1 MSSKTLDAPKR
12 TYSVTESGESRRKR
26 KRDVSKDGTP
36 EVPTEPDMSKNLRRC
51 SGGIWGSLDLIMS
64 LESKDL
70 DQHRKIDLAFSYVRL
85 ARERNQC
92 AEVVGPVRL
101 ASCLAKWVQP
111 LLIAQKDS
119 CLDFRCW
126 DVLSFCLGES
136 HPPIVSPRLLGAIT
150 RVLRSA
156 ASDVD
161 SPTELHV
168 VASKCVALVFSSHG
182 RVFKNATVDAW
193 VSLAGA
199 AVDLVLRVLAVD
211 REVDV
216 FLQLARTVLEPS
228 VGFLRFCPD
237 PKKMFEKFVKELL
250 EPALELL
257 VMLRR
262 RIDDGDCPWAGS
274 LPSTIEELLTN
285 GLFHPSHTSGFL
297 QVRKEGEITVN
308 ESYHRHFFHRLRQIV
323 SEKKTMAGVG
333 TGWLLQFFVGG
344 VRKQKKDSL
353 SSTSVKKADKGPHS
367 ETLEGEISKL
377 VFPVFERFIRP
388 LFSDIDKTDMENGL
402 GDACYTMRSINNVF
416 DVFVRERIYV
426 RVEDTQDGMH
436 LECLKDLFSKTVL
449 FSNKL
454 IQYWLSVQ
462 KEGKAKCMDVLCSVA
477 KEVVCTIG
485 FFLEIEYKVIEDD
498 LVGLWLMIVL
508 YLAIDPSL
516 TPEILKLACN
526 VVRIYSELRQVNFS
540 IISLCKAMRFCGISG
555 KSDELRDSRFLFA
568 TPLSPEMCLHSGVTI
583 LCSQR
588 FRLAISSAIKFI
600 PEGQVTGSIQQLK
613 DDIAE
618 SLEWMKNMHGE
629 EIFEELLKRGASNY
643 TMGLTLHA
651 EILGRILSEIYTLVL
666 DSLTITTSNSTPVG
680 RSIKDLITTLQP
692 CLNNIVQ
699 NQSHT
704 LDASSFFDTGKTGFP
719 TAQLDI
725 SWFLVFFFRLYISC
739 RSLYRQLISFMP
751 PDSSKKAS
759 QIMGDP
765 FIGYPGKDLM
775 EMTDWTSTGYF
786 SWIDLSSISLFD
798 IIINTNSDFV
808 LKDGIANCAP
818 LLYILHAI
826 AFQRLADI
834 NNQIKALE
842 FIQEWNVRRRKKMPI
857 DDDAGMPLPCK
868 ESKKLKRVVKHLKE
882 EALGLT
888 GFMAG
893 HFPVLFPRGQSISN
907 KDDVS
912 SEGKETEEDAWD
924 LGVCSLDVKSLPSA
938 IWWLLCQNID
948 IWCAHASD
956 KHLKKFLSLL
966 FHCSLSPVR
975 NCCKDAHKYDTEGPT
990 CERKVSMHSVSSEL
1004 LRVSVM
1010 YEQTILCRHLTSR
1023 FCRILKKSLVSLL
1036 SCSYSNDVDFSSLPD
1051 WSTTLSILDGPP
1063 SGWKNMLTLGN
1074 DSLLMK
1080 SELKRSRYLF
1090 DLLCWMPRLD
1100 ENSNSMCVTHVINLE
1115 RILVYTLINH
1125 EDKSFSDD
1133 HFELLRL
1140 FVTCRRTLKYLI
1152 KPPDE
1157 GVREFRQLLTV
1168 QTLFRSKFAILWFLT
1183 SMSKVSGLPYVFSE
1197 EGNLRQVNDLLVSLM
1212 DHTSCVF
1219 YALCEG
1225 EIITKMLS
1233 LINDNTSDTAQCT
1246 FDGSIGQ
1253 EKLAK
1258 SRLCRDGFLN
1268 KEPCLF
1274 VEVMMECLMEETKNM
1289 LICLKG
1295 SADEAKMDSVGSV
1308 ANWNKIS
1315 CVMSCVQGFCWG
1327 LVSALSTVDDKKSA
1341 ELRRLSF
1348 SEIVCISKLN
1358 LFVNTLEDF
1367 VNFCLN
1373 MLLVDNTLQ
1382 TEGLGCVGDLP
1393 KLNYNPDSIINDDCY
1408 TNSSRIVGA
1417 GNLEDKL
1424 IPEALVEMCE
1434 NGPSLDDI
1442 KNSTFKKQKL
1452 PFGRANFA
1460 KDFLSEF
1467 SKYNFSDSQKLKVS
1481 LLHSLLKGESP
1492 VLASSLRQLF
1502 IASAAALQLRFLLS
1516 TLKVPKSQISYR
1528 KLSSGTMNVLVGTS
1542 YVVLLELASHPHPF
1556 SSGWLD
1562 GILKYL
1568 KVLGSCV
1575 YLADPVLSKNN
1586 YIKLIELHL
1595 GALGK
1600 CISLQGKA
1608 ATLESHDSGS
1618 NVKML
1623 QSSVEVYEN
1632 ISKPVD
1638 SGYYGLLELKA
1649 GLRESFKFFFKKPS
1663 QLHLLSALE
1672 VLGRALVGVH
1682 PGCNMIYEI
1691 STGSPGGGKISPVVA
1706 AGVDCMDL
1714 VLETVSGTKHLK
1726 ENKSKI
1732 QSLISALFNIVLH
1745 VRGPF
1750 IFYKRK
1756 LHPTINIVPDL
1767 GAVVLMCIEVLT
1779 KVARRQSLFQMNP
1792 CHISQSLRLP
1802 ATLFQDFHHLK
1813 ASCVASYPSEFDG
1826 SGKEG
1831 SFMDIYGFV
1840 IDRQFSVDL
1849 YVECCKLLCT
1859 TVRHQKKESGQCIAL
1874 LEDSVRIL
1882 LCCLE
1887 RVDGYSS
1894 KRNDYFAWDI
1904 LESVKCA
1911 SFLRRI
1917 YEEIRQQKDILG
1929 SYASHFLSD
1938 YICIYSGYG
1947 SLKSGI
1953 QREVAD
1959 ALRPGVHALIDIC
1972 SNSPSDDLQKL
1983 HEVLGDGPCRM
1994 TLKSLIDDYK
2004 LTFQYEG
2011 KI

>member
-1 MSSKTLDAPKR
+1 MPSETLDAPER
-12 TYSVTESGESRRKR
+12 TYTATESGESRRKR
-26 KRDVSKDGTP
+26 KRDFSDDGAP
-36 EVPTEPDMSKNLRRC
+36 EVLTEPEMSKNLRRC

-92 AEVVGPVRL
+92 AEVVGPPRL

-111 LLIAQKDS
+111 LLIAQKDL

-126 DVLSFCLGES
+126 EVLSFCLGES
-136 HPPIVSPRLLGAIT
+136 HLPIVSPRLLGAIT

-211 REVDV
+211 CEVDV

-237 PKKMFEKFVKELL
+237 PKKVFEKFVKELL

-262 RIDDGDCPWAGS
+262 RIDGGDCPWAGS
-274 LPSTIEELLTN
+274 LSSTIEELLTN
-285 GLFHPSHTSGFL
+285 GLFHPSHTNGFL

-353 SSTSVKKADKGPHS
+353 SSTSVKKAEKGPHS

-462 KEGKAKCMDVLCSVA
+462 KEGKAKCMDLLCSVA

-485 FFLEIEYKVIEDD
+485 FLLEIEYKVIEDD

-568 TPLSPEMCLHSGVTI
+568 TSLSPEMCLHSGVTI
-583 LCSQR
+583 MCSQR
-588 FRLAISSAIKFI
+588 FRLAISNAIKFI

-613 DDIAE
+613 NDIAV

-629 EIFEELLKRGASNY
+629 ENFEELLKSGASNS
-643 TMGLTLHA
+643 TMGLTPHA

-692 CLNNIVQ
+692 CLNSIVQ
-699 NQSHT
+699 NQSHM
-704 LDASSFFDTGKTGFP
+704 LDASSFSGTGKTGLP

-751 PDSSKKAS
+751 PNSSKKAA

-786 SWIDLSSISLFD
+786 YWIDLSSFSLFD
-798 IIINTNSDFV
+798 IIINANSDFV
-808 LKDGIANCAP
+808 LKDGILNCAP
-818 LLYILHAI
+818 LLYILHAM

-842 FIQEWNVRRRKKMPI
+842 FIQEWNVRRRQKMPI
-857 DDDAGMPLPCK
+857 DDDAGTPLPCK

-888 GFMAG
+888 GFMIG
-893 HFPVLFPRGQSISN
+893 HFPYFFQ
-907 KDDVS
+907 
-912 SEGKETEEDAWD
+912 EDN
-924 LGVCSLDVKSLPSA
+924 LYPIKMT
-938 IWWLLCQNID
+938 
-948 IWCAHASD
+948 D

-966 FHCSLSPVR
+966 FHFSLPPVR
-975 NCCKDAHKYDTEGPT
+975 NCCKVAHKYDTEEPT
-990 CERKVSMHSVSSEL
+990 CEKKVSMHSVSSEL
-1004 LRVSVM
+1004 LRVPVM
-1010 YEQTILCRHLTSR
+1010 YEQTVLCRHLTSR
-1023 FCRILKKSLVSLL
+1023 
-1036 SCSYSNDVDFSSLPD
+1036 
-1051 WSTTLSILDGPP
+1051 
-1063 SGWKNMLTLGN
+1063 
-1074 DSLLMK
+1074 
-1080 SELKRSRYLF
+1080 
-1090 DLLCWMPRLD
+1090 
-1100 ENSNSMCVTHVINLE
+1100 
-1115 RILVYTLINH
+1115 ILVYTLLNH

-1133 HFELLRL
+1133 HFELFKL

-1157 GVREFRQLLTV
+1157 GAREFKQLLTV
-1168 QTLFRSKFAILWFLT
+1168 QTLFRSKFAILWFLM

-1197 EGNLRQVNDLLVSLM
+1197 EGNLRQVNDLLFSLM
-1212 DHTSCVF
+1212 DHTSYVF

-1233 LINDNTSDTAQCT
+1233 LINDHTSDTAQCT
-1246 FDGSIGQ
+1246 FDGSIRQ
-1253 EKLAK
+1253 EKLDK
-1258 SRLCRDGFLN
+1258 SHLYRDGFLN

-1295 SADEAKMDSVGSV
+1295 SADDAKMDSVGSV

-1327 LVSALSTVDDKKSA
+1327 LVSALSTVDEKKSA

-1382 TEGLGCVGDLP
+1382 TEGLGCVGGLP

-1408 TNSSRIVGA
+1408 MNSSRIVGA
-1417 GNLEDKL
+1417 GNLENKL

-1442 KNSTFKKQKL
+1442 KNSAFKKQKL

-1528 KLSSGTMNVLVGTS
+1528 KLSSDTMNVLVGTS

-1600 CISLQGKA
+1600 CISLQGKT

-1623 QSSVEVYEN
+1623 QSSVEIYEN

-1672 VLGRALVGVH
+1672 VLERALVGVH

-1714 VLETVSGTKHLK
+1714 VLETVSD
-1726 ENKSKI
+1726 
-1732 QSLISALFNIVLH
+1732 
-1745 VRGPF
+1745 P
-1750 IFYKRK
+1750 
-1756 LHPTINIVPDL
+1756 

-1792 CHISQSLRLP
+1792 CQISQSLRLP

-1826 SGKEG
+1826 SGMDG
-1831 SFMDIYGFV
+1831 SFMEIYGFV
-1840 IDRQFSVDL
+1840 VDRQFSVDL
-1849 YVECCKLLCT
+1849 
-1859 TVRHQKKESGQCIAL
+1859 ESGQCIAL

-1882 LCCLE
+1882 LCCLQ

-1894 KRNDYFAWDI
+1894 KCNDYFAWDI
-1904 LESVKCA
+1904 IESVKCA

-1938 YICIYSGYG
+1938 YIWIYSGYG

-1953 QREVAD
+1953 QRKNLKLSAPFMGHGRSSLLSNPAFFGCWEWLQSEDIPVESLFAVVVLLS
-1959 ALRPGVHALIDIC
+1959 ALARRP
-1972 SNSPSDDLQKL
+1972 SS
-1983 HEVLGDGPCRM
+1983 GDVDTEKKR
-1994 TLKSLIDDYK
+1994 
-2004 LTFQYEG
+2004 
-2011 KI
+2011 